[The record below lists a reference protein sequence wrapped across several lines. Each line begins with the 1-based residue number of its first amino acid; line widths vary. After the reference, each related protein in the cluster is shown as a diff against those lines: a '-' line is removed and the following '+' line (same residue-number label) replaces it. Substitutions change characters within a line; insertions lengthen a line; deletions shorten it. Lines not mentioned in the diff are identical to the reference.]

1 MEQDRE
7 GGREGGTEEKEDPR
21 RREAASKSRAAGWS
35 PVKGEEKKNRGRCG
49 RFIKRLFN
57 LVEQWRPRD
66 ITPPAPALL
75 RS

>member
-35 PVKGEEKKNRGRCG
+35 PVTGEEKKTEEDVAG
-49 RFIKRLFN
+49 
-57 LVEQWRPRD
+57 
-66 ITPPAPALL
+66 LL
-75 RS
+75 SAFSIW